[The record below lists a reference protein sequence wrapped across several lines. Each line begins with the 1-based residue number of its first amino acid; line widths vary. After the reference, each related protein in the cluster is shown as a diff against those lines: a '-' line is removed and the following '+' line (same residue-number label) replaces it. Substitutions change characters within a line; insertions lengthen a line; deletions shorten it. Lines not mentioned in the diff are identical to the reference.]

1 MTYCFVVRLVDGPAQ
16 QHGSSETEM
25 ASTDAPAPA
34 SAIAS
39 FAAATS
45 IVGRVTG
52 ALSGG
57 AAKRMEEV
65 LCASAL
71 AFINAD
77 IDSNRKLDFEEF
89 KNLVPIGL
97 RLQHTDGTLEELFNM
112 ADLDSDGEVSQ
123 EEYFFWTLH
132 WAAEHSGCATGVED
146 SFRRFDTTGD
156 GQLNLREFTKAVDKY
171 GFGHIGH
178 VCASPADHVNRF
190 LLCLS
195 VLDGRKRKRSA
206 APPFP
211 TPVDCDPRL
220 AGNL

>member
-1 MTYCFVVRLVDGPAQ
+1 MLGDPKSATRPPSKPVTYCFVVRLVDGPAQ

-89 KNLVPIGL
+89 KELVAKVALQEYHDKTHPWDIPVDWLPYNEDARLFYNRQSVQGFIAVIIAVNFLAITTSINSLPITICMHAIHQKRVTKHHRNLVAGL
-97 RLQHTDGTLEELFNM
+97 
-112 ADLDSDGEVSQ
+112 
-123 EEYFFWTLH
+123 
-132 WAAEHSGCATGVED
+132 AET
-146 SFRRFDTTGD
+146 
-156 GQLNLREFTKAVDKY
+156 Q
-171 GFGHIGH
+171 
-178 VCASPADHVNRF
+178 
-190 LLCLS
+190 
-195 VLDGRKRKRSA
+195 
-206 APPFP
+206 
-211 TPVDCDPRL
+211 
-220 AGNL
+220 